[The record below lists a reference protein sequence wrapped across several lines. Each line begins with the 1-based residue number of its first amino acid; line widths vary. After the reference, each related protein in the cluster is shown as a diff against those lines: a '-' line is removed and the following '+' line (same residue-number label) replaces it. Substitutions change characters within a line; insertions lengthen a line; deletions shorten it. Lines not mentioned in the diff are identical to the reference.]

1 MHSLKVLTH
10 WSYSFTCKLHHDC
23 LSVISVHQMVPPLTE
38 VADIQLQLTTHLST
52 PYSLEWTVCCKA
64 SCKLYPRLIY
74 IAQNAGPPNRGA
86 LGLCMWVLPFRRPCI
101 LPRTFLHCDLW
112 VYCHSITVTWLFLH
126 KPETTGWLLSDVYN
140 RCEHYILFTCW
151 RSLGILFDCFVVIG
165 IYAFY

>member
-1 MHSLKVLTH
+1 MHKAKEEYLYTTIYTMHSLKVLTH

-86 LGLCMWVLPFRRPCI
+86 PKPRGPRPVHVSPTLPPAMYIAEDVPALWFMSILSQHYSNLAYSAQVWDHRMTTFRC
-101 LPRTFLHCDLW
+101 
-112 VYCHSITVTWLFLH
+112 V
-126 KPETTGWLLSDVYN
+126 
-140 RCEHYILFTCW
+140 
-151 RSLGILFDCFVVIG
+151 
-165 IYAFY
+165 